1 MAKILIADDNED
13 ILDILSLYLKKE
25 GYDVIKTRNGAEAI
39 DKFNIHKNEIDMV
52 MLDVMMPIKNGY
64 DVCVKIRENSK
75 IPIILIT
82 AKGEESEKI
91 MGLDNGADDYIV
103 KPFSPSEVMA
113 RVRALFRRT
122 SVDKKN
128 DEKSDDII
136 NIKNLSI
143 NKLEYIV
150 SIDEKQVH
158 LTKKEFE
165 TLWLLASYP
174 NKVFT
179 RENLLDS
186 LWGYD
191 YLGDT
196 RSVDSHI
203 KRLRSKLNEYQ
214 HDDWRIATIW
224 GKGYKFEID

>member
-39 DKFNIHKNEIDMV
+39 DKFNIYKNEIDMV

-122 SVDKKN
+122 SVDKKS